1 METLLLW
8 VHQIHFLHRA
18 KVLYKIIFR
27 RDVVIIIR
35 IYACLISYI
44 LIQDM
49 AFKHSSYLY
58 PFAILNRR
66 KYNSVTILKIYI
78 YTSFFIF
85 WQFCKF
91 YWYLFNNNKRY
102 YCYYYYYYYHYYYL
116 KKLRNSDVLFLILQG
131 WFFSSLLHRIF
142 EYLNIFSEK
151 KNICRFF

>member
-1 METLLLW
+1 
-8 VHQIHFLHRA
+8 
-18 KVLYKIIFR
+18 
-27 RDVVIIIR
+27 
-35 IYACLISYI
+35 
-44 LIQDM
+44 M

-66 KYNSVTILKIYI
+66 KYNSVTTLKIYI

-102 YCYYYYYYYHYYYL
+102 YCYYYYYYHYYYL

-151 KNICRFF
+151 TSADFSRMFIVLLCTIYTRLSAQDETVKTTWNSPNMMIPSLN